1 MTRENG
7 DDGVACWFF
16 SPQKGPSP
24 ARRRGDFRADPS
36 PSYAAH
42 YFAAQTAPPQH
53 HERDDARA
61 VLPHGHGVHRGD
73 RRGYP
78 TPAYRQL
85 GGSALPFSDHG
96 YNILDI
102 RSEVEIDQIGNFPR
116 SLPSDHPAHGGKF
129 FEVPLIFAKSQY
141 DSEAGKKVMKNMEKN
156 EGFIRKV
163 EELFPDKANAK
174 IIVACSDGRNRAIQA
189 LEALDAA
196 GYVNIVGLRGGFNMW
211 NRTWDAKMR
220 RRNLPGDFQEEWQ
233 HGADGCG
240 VHATGASFQNQDAFQ
255 YADWKDD
262 TEWIT
267 V

>member
-1 MTRENG
+1 MASLVGFRLKR
-7 DDGVACWFF
+7 VV
-16 SPQKGPSP
+16 S
-24 ARRRGDFRADPS
+24 ARAATDDFRADPS

-61 VLPHGHGVHRGD
+61 L
-73 RRGYP
+73 YFP
-78 TPAYRQL
+78 TDTEYIAAIGADANDAGIANWEEARCL
-85 GGSALPFSDHG
+85 FSDHG

>member
-1 MTRENG
+1 MNVTTRALYFPTDTEYIAAIG
-7 DDGVACWFF
+7 
-16 SPQKGPSP
+16 
-24 ARRRGDFRADPS
+24 ADYP
-36 PSYAAH
+36 
-42 YFAAQTAPPQH
+42 
-53 HERDDARA
+53 DAGIANWEEGRC
-61 VLPHGHGVHRGD
+61 L
-73 RRGYP
+73 
-78 TPAYRQL
+78 
-85 GGSALPFSDHG
+85 FSDHG

-116 SLPSDHPAHGGKF
+116 SLPSDHPANGGKF

-220 RRNLPGDFQEEWQ
+220 RRNLPGDFQECSHHYQSES
-233 HGADGCG
+233 AD
-240 VHATGASFQNQDAFQ
+240 VI
-255 YADWKDD
+255 
-262 TEWIT
+262 EE
-267 V
+267 

>member
-1 MTRENG
+1 MSEISVFESG
-7 DDGVACWFF
+7 FPPSGGVALPPN
-16 SPQKGPSP
+16 SDVMRRMNVDLPHPESAAKPMITGPSRF
-24 ARRRGDFRADPS
+24 ACVTTRALYFPTDTE
-36 PSYAAH
+36 YIAAIGAD
-42 YFAAQTAPPQH
+42 YP
-53 HERDDARA
+53 DAGIANWEEGRC
-61 VLPHGHGVHRGD
+61 L
-73 RRGYP
+73 
-78 TPAYRQL
+78 
-85 GGSALPFSDHG
+85 FSDHG

-102 RSEVEIDQIGNFPR
+102 RCQAEIDQIGNFPR
-116 SLPSDHPAHGGKF
+116 TLPSAHPAAGGKF
-129 FEVPLIFAKSQY
+129 YAVPLITARSQY

-156 EGFIRKV
+156 PDFMRRV

-196 GYVNIVGLRGGFNMW
+196 GYVNIVGLRGGYNMW

-240 VHATGASFQNQDAFQ
+240 VHATGATFQNQDAFQ

-262 TEWIT
+262 TEWPT